1 VLAIFMIPA
10 RVNIRDNPNPSDEAG
25 VEYGITYKELAKNKR
40 SVMATIV
47 CTLSMLCIMYMDPIL
62 SVRLTDLGMNE
73 KNVGYAFALIGV
85 AFGLGGP
92 SAGYLCTKISK

>member
-1 VLAIFMIPA
+1 M
-10 RVNIRDNPNPSDEAG
+10 
-25 VEYGITYKELAKNKR
+25 NKR
-40 SVMATIV
+40 AVMATIL

-62 SVRLTDLGMNE
+62 AVRLTDLGMAE
-73 KNVGYAFALIGV
+73 KNVGYAFALIGI